1 MKIHEY
7 QAKQIFA
14 RYGVPIP
21 RGYPA
26 MSVADAEGAAKRLAQ
41 EVGSPVVVVKAQI
54 HAGGRGKGGGVK
66 VAKGGPAEVAKVAQK
81 MLGMQLVTHQTGPEG
96 QKVRR
101 LYVEQGLDL
110 ARELYLG
117 AVVDR
122 DRRRIAF
129 MASTEGGVEIETVA
143 DERPEKILTIHVD
156 PAVGLAAYQSRQL
169 AFGLGLGAKETLS
182 RFVKLLGALYEM
194 VTKEDCSL
202 CEINPLVLTRQ
213 GEVVALDAKV
223 NFDDN
228 AEFRHP
234 EWRELADRDE
244 EDPVELEAKAAGLN
258 YVSLDG
264 NVGCLVNGAG
274 LAMATMDIIK
284 HFGAT
289 QGVAPAN
296 FLDVGGGAT
305 QEQVTKAFKMILR
318 SPKVSAIFVN
328 IFGGIMKCDVI
339 ANGVVAAARDL
350 GLEVPLVV
358 RLEGTNVE
366 LGRQILERERP
377 RDPGGLDHGGRRE
390 EGRRGGRRCTVS
402 ILVGKDTRVLVQG
415 ITGSAGAFHATDDRV
430 RHGGRRWGD
439 AWPGR

>member
-26 MSVADAEGAAKRLAQ
+26 MSVDDAEAVAKRLAQ
-41 EVGSPVVVVKAQI
+41 ETGSLVTVVKAQI

-66 VAKGGPAEVAKVAQK
+66 LAKTGPAEVREIAQK
-81 MLGMQLVTHQTGPEG
+81 MLGMQLITHQTGPQG

-101 LYVEQGLDL
+101 LYIEQGLDI

-122 DRRRIAF
+122 DRRRVAF
-129 MASTEGGVEIETVA
+129 MASSEGGVEIEKVA
-143 DERPEKILTIHVD
+143 AEMPEKILTVHVD
-156 PAVGLAAYQSRQL
+156 PAVGLAAYQARQL
-169 AFGLGLGAKETLS
+169 AFGLGLGTKETLPK
-182 RFVKLLGALYEM
+182 FVKLASALYEAF
-194 VTKEDCSL
+194 TREDCSL
-202 CEINPLVLTRQ
+202 CEINPLVVSKQ
-213 GEVVALDAKV
+213 NDVVALDAKI

-228 AEFRHP
+228 AELRHP
-234 EWRELADRDE
+234 EWRELEDTDEAD
-244 EDPVELEAKAAGLN
+244 PIELEAKAAGLN

-284 HFGAT
+284 HFGADR
-289 QGVAPAN
+289 GVAPAN
-296 FLDVGGGAT
+296 FLDVGGGAN
-305 QEQVTKAFKMILR
+305 QEQVTKAFKMILK
-318 SPKVSAIFVN
+318 SPKVRAIFVN

-339 ANGVVAAARDL
+339 ANGVVAAAREL
-350 GLEVPLVV
+350 GLHLPVVV

-366 LGRQILERERP
+366 LGRKILEES
-377 RDPGGLDHGGRRE
+377 GLTIQSASTMADGAQKVVAAVGGGR
-390 EGRRGGRRCTVS
+390 
-402 ILVGKDTRVLVQG
+402 
-415 ITGSAGAFHATDDRV
+415 
-430 RHGGRRWGD
+430 
-439 AWPGR
+439 